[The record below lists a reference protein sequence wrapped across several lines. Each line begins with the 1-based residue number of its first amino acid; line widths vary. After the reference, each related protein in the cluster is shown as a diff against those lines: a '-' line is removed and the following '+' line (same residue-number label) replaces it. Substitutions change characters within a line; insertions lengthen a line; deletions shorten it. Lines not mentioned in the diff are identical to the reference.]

1 MHPAKGKLPFGI
13 LLIRNSLS
21 TTPIESQVRK
31 EQKIMHKA
39 NRKRNISVTVRMNKS
54 EYDDFQNKLKKSGL
68 SQQAYIISAVLGATI
83 TPSDEIDVLKK
94 ISITFSD
101 LERQL
106 RGLATNVNQMA
117 HVANGQGI
125 IPTKSELENL
135 SNQLSNYRKE
145 SENIWQSIRSL
156 INQRKVM
163 EQ

>member
-1 MHPAKGKLPFGI
+1 M
-13 LLIRNSLS
+13 
-21 TTPIESQVRK
+21 TE
-31 EQKIMHKA
+31 
-39 NRKRNISVTVRMNKS
+39 S
-54 EYDDFQNKLKKSGL
+54 EYADLQARVAESGL
-68 SQQAYIISAVLGATI
+68 SQQVFIINAVRGATI
-83 TPSDEIDVLKK
+83 PSPDEIAVLKD
-94 ISITFSD
+94 ISMTFA
-101 LERQL
+101 EYVKQI
-106 RGLATNVNQMA
+106 RGIGTNLNQMA